1 MIIQCE
7 QCRTKFKLDDEK
19 VSEKGVKVRCA
30 KCKHVFTVRK
40 EADDTLNMPQPL
52 VAVSGQPDA
61 DSTMQAVTPPD
72 MPQFGFEAPAA
83 APAPEVA
90 FDFGA
95 PAEPAPAA
103 GDMAFDFGDI
113 AFSTES
119 PASQAAALDFG
130 EKTMVM
136 PPKKSAE
143 PEPDFGNFDFGA
155 APAPATELPGEAAV
169 SFDFSEAPA
178 STPAADAVVFDFGDA
193 PAAAVT
199 SAGEFDFGTSEAA
212 PAATDVDFGSFD
224 FGAVTEPSAS
234 VDHQVA
240 SGEEFSFEP
249 AGSTESGADS
259 FDLSTV
265 DFGAVSQTAESA
277 PQTADVFSM
286 GELDFSTETSAVS
299 VEEPVAAAQ
308 TSTLFTPVEDVSTR
322 SKAGDGLLET
332 PGAEGQQLPT
342 NSRRREGS
350 SPMVMILAAV
360 LILAVLGYVAYMFIS
375 GKGEQPGSKAGVTM
389 EDGRIAIRAVKA
401 YYIPK
406 SAAGELLV
414 ITGEAVNNYKK
425 PRASLQLKGM
435 VFAANGQVLATRSAY
450 AGNQLTREQL
460 VGMPADKIDAAMNN
474 QFGDSLANMGVEP
487 GKVIPFTIVIL
498 NPPKE
503 GKEFGVEA
511 VGSTVAAASK

>member
-40 EADDTLNMPQPL
+40 AADDTLNMPEPL
-52 VAVSGQPDA
+52 VAVPEQPDA
-61 DSTMQAVTPPD
+61 DSTMQAVAPPE
-72 MPQFGFEAPAA
+72 MPQFGFEPPAA
-83 APAPEVA
+83 APEVA

-143 PEPDFGNFDFGA
+143 PEPDFGSFDFGA
-155 APAPATELPGEAAV
+155 APAPAAEPTGGAAA
-169 SFDFSEAPA
+169 SFDFSEASA
-178 STPAADAVVFDFGDA
+178 SAPAADAVVFDFGDA
-193 PAAAVT
+193 PAVAPAP
-199 SAGEFDFGTSEAA
+199 AGEFDFGTTTST
-212 PAATDVDFGSFD
+212 PTATDVDFGSFD
-224 FGAVTEPSAS
+224 FGAVTESSATA
-234 VDHQVA
+234 VQTA
-240 SGEEFSFEP
+240 AGEEFAFEP

-259 FDLSTV
+259 FDLSAV
-265 DFGAVSQTAESA
+265 DFGTVSPTAASA
-277 PQTADVFSM
+277 PQTADIFSM
-286 GELDFSTETSAVS
+286 GELDFSTETTAVS

-322 SKAGDGLLET
+322 AKAGDGSFEA
-332 PGAEGQQLPT
+332 PDAEGRQLPT

-350 SPMVMILAAV
+350 SPMIMVLAAV
-360 LILAVLGYVAYMFIS
+360 LILSVLGYVAYMFTS
-375 GKGEQPGSKAGVTM
+375 GKGDQPGSKAGVAT
-389 EDGRIAIRAVKA
+389 EDGRIAVRAVKA
-401 YYIPK
+401 YYIPQ

-435 VFAANGQVLATRSAY
+435 VFAANGQVLATRAAY
-450 AGNQLTREQL
+450 AGNQLTKEQL
-460 VGMPADKIDAAMNN
+460 VGMPVDKIEAAMNN

-487 GKVIPFTIVIL
+487 GKAIPFTIVIL